1 MSYHKF
7 LRADPVVVGELDI
20 KLDIQI
26 SLLKW
31 VPVLWHALSS
41 HHPD

>member
-26 SLLKW
+26 SLLKR
-31 VPVLWHALSS
+31 VSVLWHALSS